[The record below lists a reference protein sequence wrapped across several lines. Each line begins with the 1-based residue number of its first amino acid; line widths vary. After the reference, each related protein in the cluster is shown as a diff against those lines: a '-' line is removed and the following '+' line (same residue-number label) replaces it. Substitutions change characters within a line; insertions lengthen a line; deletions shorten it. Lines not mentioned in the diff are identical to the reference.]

1 MGRNVLGFPFLLT
14 CIHLQVLPIDWTLAI
29 VGAWR
34 MQPTMVSLRNGSE
47 GGKAQDQHLSQQLIL
62 FFISALM
69 LWISQGL
76 LLSFFMISW
85 MFWVFFFFN
94 SILFLCNPWMNYFLT
109 ILENSPYMY
118 GLCFI
123 QVFFQFMLFSISRLE
138 AFFRYLVILG
148 SLHMF
153 QSEDYKVEWE
163 LWAHRMGWLRMNFP
177 VEWLT
182 WTVWEP
188 PVCRIFVPCP
198 GLWQWKRWVLTS
210 GHPGNS
216 HLDHLIQHPGPQL
229 HFYLSSVSPSPRI
242 KPPDSAA
249 AGKDLR
255 SNLGGQTA
263 SPTPLPVPKVPSTA
277 GCKAFWGGDRVVYMG
292 SY

>member
-1 MGRNVLGFPFLLT
+1 MSWVF
-14 CIHLQVLPIDWTLAI
+14 
-29 VGAWR
+29 
-34 MQPTMVSLRNGSE
+34 
-47 GGKAQDQHLSQQLIL
+47 
-62 FFISALM
+62 
-69 LWISQGL
+69 
-76 LLSFFMISW
+76 LSFWPAFIYKCFPLTEPWPLWEPGECSLPWSAWEMDLRVERPKTSTSPSSW
-85 MFWVFFFFN
+85 FCFSFLHSCFEFPRAFYCHFLWFLECFGFFFFFN

-182 WTVWEP
+182 WIVWEP